1 VKNRCLLHVDDDE
14 DDVIFLAL
22 AAEDVG
28 IVNPI
33 KVARDGQ
40 EAIDFLKAAVQQE
53 KRKEPALPCLILLDL
68 KLPLVM
74 GSDVLRWIRQQPE
87 LCKLPVLILS
97 ASDHPSDLEQARALG
112 ADAYFIKP
120 CKLDD
125 RTAFAR
131 QIRLWLLDQGR
142 LPECPAWHLKDID
155 VAGNSTRPHQPT

>member
-1 VKNRCLLHVDDDE
+1 VKNGCLLHVDDDE

-33 KVARDGQ
+33 KVARDGK
-40 EAIDFLKAAVQQE
+40 EAISFLKAAVQRE
-53 KRKEPALPCLILLDL
+53 KSKERALPSLVLLDL

-87 LCKLPVLILS
+87 LCRLPVLVLS
-97 ASDHPSDLEQARALG
+97 ASDHPSDLQQARELG

-125 RTAFAR
+125 RIAFAR

-142 LPECPAWHLKDID
+142 LPECPAWQLKNID
-155 VAGNSTRPHQPT
+155 AAGNSTRQHQAT

>member
-1 VKNRCLLHVDDDE
+1 VSTPETDSAHKPVKNGCLLHVDDDE

-22 AAEDVG
+22 AAQDAG

-33 KVARDGQ
+33 MVARDGQ
-40 EAIDFLKAAVQQE
+40 EAINFLKAALERE
-53 KRKEPALPCLILLDL
+53 KRREPALPCLILLDL

-74 GSDVLRWIRQQPE
+74 GSDVLRWIRQQPQ
-87 LCKLPVLILS
+87 LSRLPVLVLS
-97 ASDHPSDLEQARALG
+97 ASDHPSDMQQARELG

-131 QIRLWLLDQGR
+131 QIRLWLLGQGR
-142 LPECPAWHLKDID
+142 LPQCPAWHL
-155 VAGNSTRPHQPT
+155 